1 MKNLKLFGIILSN
14 LFLFSLFAVDVT
26 GNQSGEWIPEN
37 NPYNVVGDITVPINE
52 ILQITGGVEIVVQG
66 NFQITVAGKL
76 IAAGTE
82 TDSIFIHSVDA
93 GINWSGIKLEN
104 EIEENSFQYCHIEN
118 AENAV
123 KSVNSAVNIDDCRF
137 TDNEKAIDIFGSGN
151 PQPIQIQNCFIS
163 ACQQNGIYI
172 LENSNVQISNC
183 EITHCA
189 LDESPRGAI
198 MLSSQGGECNPLIRG
213 NNIHHNVWQ
222 GISAWDITGGAHINP
237 QIEQNEISY
246 NLTGIYLYFASG
258 VVDSNYIHHNF
269 VSGNPNSGAGIMIGG
284 ASSAPIFTHNE
295 ITGNFTGFF
304 ITENAIPNLGD
315 LSNYCS
321 DDDGENHIYEN
332 IDETGHTWSVYN
344 MSAQNIKAENNLWDS
359 NDSAEISQTI
369 YDGNNNP
376 AFGLVDFEPIFPQI
390 HTAENLIENRIRLS
404 NYPNPFRTST
414 TISFEFSNEQNRQNE
429 RNTISIYNI
438 KGQKI
443 RTLECINQVDA
454 KEKESKA
461 TESLFYTT
469 WNGKDDFGKPVNSG
483 IYYYRL
489 SNSQN
494 AIGKMILIK

>member
-1 MKNLKLFGIILSN
+1 MKKSKFFGIILSN
-14 LFLFSLFAVDVT
+14 LFFFSLFAVDVT

-76 IAAGTE
+76 IATGTE

-93 GINWSGIKLEN
+93 GINWSGIRLEN
-104 EIEENSFQYCHIEN
+104 EIEENSFQYCRMEN

-123 KSVNSAVNIDDCRF
+123 KSVNSAVNINNCRF
-137 TDNEKAIDIFGSGN
+137 TENEKAIDIFGSGN

-172 LENSNVQISNC
+172 LENSNVQILGC

-189 LDESPRGAI
+189 LDESPHGAI

-222 GISAWDITGGAHINP
+222 GISAWDITGGTNINP
-237 QIEQNEISY
+237 QIEQNDISY

-295 ITGNFTGFF
+295 IMGNFTGFF

-332 IDETGHTWSVYN
+332 IDEAENTWSVYN
-344 MSAQNIKAENNLWDS
+344 MSAQNIKAENNIWDS
-359 NDSAEISQTI
+359 EEAAIISQTI

-376 AFGLVDFEPIFPQI
+376 AFGIVDFEPIFSQI
-390 HTAENLIENRIRLS
+390 QTAGNLIEHKIRLS

-414 TISFEFSNEQNRQNE
+414 TISFYLSRKDAKNANIE
-429 RNTISIYNI
+429 IYNI
-438 KGQKI
+438 KGQKVKQLKI
-443 RTLECINQVDA
+443 MNYELGINKIIWD
-454 KEKESKA
+454 
-461 TESLFYTT
+461 
-469 WNGKDDFGKPVNSG
+469 GKDETGKAVNSG
-483 IYYYRL
+483 IYYYKFPTEDF
-489 SNSQN
+489 
-494 AIGKMILIK
+494 IGIQKMILLK